1 MVFSQS
7 YLKLHRI
14 IFLNSL
20 IPIILILISL
30 NPYEILF
37 FRTLSAVVLLQAW
50 FMLKK
55 IKFAAERKSKIKLA
69 ASGILVFCFW
79 GLSFLCVKAS
89 TASVYLVSLSTTPL
103 WVSLI
108 QYFENTR
115 QHRPF
120 QFLTSLN
127 AVMGIYIIFN
137 SDFEYGLGMALGIS
151 AAFFGAMLTVVSSY
165 FSKNYPAIFVTYY
178 QMSGSFAS
186 CLIFLPIYIYILDAP
201 FDFAPSAKD
210 MGLIVFLAFTFSI
223 YAYTVFIEVM
233 QKIPPF
239 VVALVSNLSPIY
251 GILTALLF
259 FGKDEKMNT
268 GFYIGGVLIL
278 ASVFAYPALVNYMK
292 SYTAKQKS
300 QPEKL

>member
-1 MVFSQS
+1 MITQNYKHKTMVFSQS

-201 FDFAPSAKD
+201 FDFTPSAKD
-210 MGLIVFLAFTFSI
+210 M
-223 YAYTVFIEVM
+223 
-233 QKIPPF
+233 
-239 VVALVSNLSPIY
+239 
-251 GILTALLF
+251 
-259 FGKDEKMNT
+259 
-268 GFYIGGVLIL
+268 
-278 ASVFAYPALVNYMK
+278 
-292 SYTAKQKS
+292 
-300 QPEKL
+300 